1 MRKKILVIDDDPDI
15 LTLVQYNL
23 EKEGYVV
30 ALCDNGSEALEKI
43 DREKPDCLV
52 LDIMLPGMDGREICR
67 LLRANPLTRT
77 LPVLLLTAKSGET
90 DIVVGLELGADDY
103 LTKPF
108 SPRVLL
114 ARVKAL
120 VRRSEPAPDSSGVTR
135 IGPFSIDSGKKEVRA
150 GSKPVSLTAT
160 EYHLFAYLARRPG
173 RVFSRDEL
181 LDRVW
186 EGGAVVTDRTVDV
199 HMVSLRKKLGR
210 YADAIETV
218 RGFGYRFSEK
228 AGPA

>member
-1 MRKKILVIDDDPDI
+1 VRKKILVVDDDPDI

-23 EKEGYVV
+23 EKDGYAV
-30 ALCDNGSEALEKI
+30 ALCDHGSEALEKVG
-43 DREKPDCLV
+43 RENPDCLV

-67 LLRANPLTRT
+67 LLRTNPLTRKI
-77 LPVLLLTAKSGET
+77 PVLMLTAKSEET

-120 VRRSEPAPDSSGVTR
+120 VRRSESAPDSSRVTR
-135 IGPFSIDSGKKEVRA
+135 VGPFSIDSSKKEILA
-150 GSKPVSLTAT
+150 GAKPVSLTAT
-160 EYHLFAYLARRPG
+160 EYHLFSYLASRPG

-181 LDRVW
+181 LNSVW
-186 EGGAVVTDRTVDV
+186 EGGAAVTDRTVDV

-228 AGPA
+228 AGPE